1 MVHSVLNHVIDK
13 LDECAG
19 SLDTNF
25 FSHITDLGIL
35 DRHTD
40 SLPKK

>member
-25 FSHITDLGIL
+25 FSHITDL